1 MSCIYVSKTL
11 NKISLIMFKVMMV
24 DGEQNGFAEGV
35 F

>member
-11 NKISLIMFKVMMV
+11 NKNSLIMFKVMMV
-24 DGEQNGFAEGV
+24 DGEQNGSAEDV